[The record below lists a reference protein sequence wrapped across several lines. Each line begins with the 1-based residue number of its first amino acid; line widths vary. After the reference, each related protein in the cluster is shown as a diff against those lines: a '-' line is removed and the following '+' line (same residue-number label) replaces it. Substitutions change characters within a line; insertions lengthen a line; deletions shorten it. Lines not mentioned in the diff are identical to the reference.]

1 MLPMEKSFTPLC
13 SPEQFEKLLAESHTI
28 YKAKSGLVKNIMA
41 YVRCSKVYESK
52 FLGNLKLFL
61 N

>member
-13 SPEQFEKLLAESHTI
+13 TPEQFEQLLAESHTLCS
-28 YKAKSGLVKNIMA
+28 AKSSLVKNIMA
-41 YVRCSKVYESK
+41 YVRCTKEVRSND
-52 FLGNLKLFL
+52 LGEVKLFL

>member
-13 SPEQFEKLLAESHTI
+13 TPEQFEKLLAESHTLC
-28 YKAKSGLVKNIMA
+28 KAKKGLVKDIMA
-41 YVRCSKVYESK
+41 YVQCTKEILSND
-52 FLGNLKLFL
+52 LGNVKLFL